1 MSARRCE
8 RQGCAAA
15 VQLHEDGDLR
25 CLNGHPQ
32 RELLDGLATAMA
44 ELVRGPLRELRE
56 EIIEKLDEQGVE
68 FQSLR
73 EEVESLRL
81 AAEPVAAEYNDLA
94 TEAKRIGRSRDWLRD
109 HARDLGGTQPKPR
122 GRWYFRPALTDARL
136 AALEDGGMRSS
147 AGEPPPP
154 RPRQLPGSVPLL
166 PVKDRAA

>member
-32 RELLDGLATAMA
+32 RELLDGLARSMA
-44 ELVRGPLRELRE
+44 ELVAGPLRELRE
-56 EIIEKLDEQGVE
+56 ELIDKIDALDIQAV
-68 FQSLR
+68 R
-73 EEVESLRL
+73 EEVRALRW
-81 AAEPVAAEYNDLA
+81 EPAAAEYHDLA
-94 TEAKRIGRSRDWLRD
+94 TEAQRIGRSRDWLRD

-122 GRWYFRPALTDARL
+122 GRWYFQPAVTDARL

-147 AGEPPPP
+147 PGERLRHHRARWR
-154 RPRQLPGSVPLL
+154 RPCRCY
-166 PVKDRAA
+166 R